1 MEVHHHPH
9 VEKKSFKEYLL
20 EGLMIFL
27 AVTMGFIAENIR
39 ESIYKHEQEH
49 QLMEEMAE
57 DLQRD
62 TASMNYYI
70 ASTQQ
75 KIYILDTLI
84 DLVYQ
89 ARSVQ
94 LPDSA
99 LRKMYRLY
107 ELSKA
112 WGSHSPTTRALD
124 QLDKERGFG
133 FVRKKEISDSIL
145 KYKDLNQLSITLSD
159 RFRSRQEDARIFAQN
174 IFDNEFNKGD
184 TFNATADSLLLR
196 IRKIKLINKD
206 FNTLSIYGSKL
217 IDARIVLQTYLS
229 RLNNK
234 VQFAKRLTNNITLQY
249 HLENK

>member
-9 VEKKSFKEYLL
+9 VEKKGLKEYIL

-39 ESIYKHEQEH
+39 ESISKHEQEH

-62 TASMNYYI
+62 TASMHYYI
-70 ASTQQ
+70 ASTKQ
-75 KIYILDTLI
+75 KIYVFDTLI
-84 DLVYQ
+84 DLVFQ
-89 ARSVQ
+89 ARSAL

-107 ELSKA
+107 DLSKS
-112 WGSHSPTTRALD
+112 WGHHSPTTRALD

-133 FVRKKEISDSIL
+133 FLNKKEISDSIL
-145 KYKDLNQLSITLSD
+145 KYKDLNQSSITLSD
-159 RFRSRQEDARIFAQN
+159 RFRSREEDARIFAQN
-174 IFDNEFNKGD
+174 IFDNEYNKGD
-184 TFNATADSLLLR
+184 SLNANVHSLLLQ
-196 IRKIKLINKD
+196 IRKLKLLTLD
-206 FNTLSIYGSKL
+206 FNTLSIYGAKL

-229 RLNNK
+229 RLHNK
-234 VQFAKRLTNNITLQY
+234 VQFAERLNINITHQY